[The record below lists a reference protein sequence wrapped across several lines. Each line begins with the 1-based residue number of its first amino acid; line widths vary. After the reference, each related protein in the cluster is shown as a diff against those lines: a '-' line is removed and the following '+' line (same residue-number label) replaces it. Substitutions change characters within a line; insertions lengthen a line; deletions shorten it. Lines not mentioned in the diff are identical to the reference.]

1 MVLFPHLSGS
11 CSVILKGS
19 GFLVLL
25 LYCRTWCLFVYR
37 AITCSM
43 SLLFAFSVN
52 WKCQTVLLLRRRYW
66 HAAVRWCLGVR
77 RLDNGYLRL
86 FELLIWTIC
95 YYMHYA
101 IWSWS
106 WSSHRYVMLMGACI
120 TTISWRTVKWAS
132 KNNISV
138 GKLVACLKAGFNT
151 DVSKVLWK
159 MFLLGPLLWKNAT
172 HSELNG
178 QNVDLA
184 FVNVDRCKVNL
195 PFDCIISTFRIYGVS
210 ILALWFQHFEHEML
224 NTC

>member
-138 GKLVACLKAGFNT
+138 GKLVACLKVGFN
-151 DVSKVLWK
+151 VWK
-159 MFLLGPLLWKNAT
+159 MFLLGTTFVEKWYALGNIRSKGRHLETELRRQSLHWCNWKT
-172 HSELNG
+172 IG
-178 QNVDLA
+178 D
-184 FVNVDRCKVNL
+184 
-195 PFDCIISTFRIYGVS
+195 PMCIFFY
-210 ILALWFQHFEHEML
+210 F
-224 NTC
+224 